1 VIEMEVVAV
10 RVDIPGN
17 APVLVLREVAGAG
30 RLVPIFIGQAEAG
43 AIGFALDGVVT
54 PRPMTHDLFCETIE
68 HLGASLTAVEITRV
82 EQSTFYAELI
92 LKVGD
97 AESRLSARPSDA
109 VALALRFH
117 CPVWASDSVLE
128 EAGLLPDDDTDD
140 SGDGGD
146 VVEEFRAFIDNVN
159 PEDFAS

>member
-1 VIEMEVVAV
+1 
-10 RVDIPGN
+10 
-17 APVLVLREVAGAG
+17 
-30 RLVPIFIGQAEAG
+30 
-43 AIGFALDGVVT
+43 
-54 PRPMTHDLFCETIE
+54 MTHDLFCETIE

-92 LKVGD
+92 LKVGE

-128 EAGLLPDDDTDD
+128 EAGLLPDDDTED